1 MPRRVGS
8 HAMINATER
17 CVRSEVL
24 IGVETKKS
32 GRRAAVFRRPAK
44 TALFLLCLFL
54 PSVFSAF
61 ELTQQASPEFR
72 TVAPGVEH
80 LRLIRGHKSED
91 DVTGPWL
98 INVLRVDLRQ
108 ADLRVSHALD
118 EGVGLETTSSIAAR
132 HGATAAVN
140 AGFFR
145 TSGTYRGESS
155 GVLMVDGKLISD
167 PLDGRAAFGLIR
179 NAGGG
184 EIIFGHLKFS
194 GHVKTSRGQRFSL
207 SGLNRPRSTNELIL
221 YTPEFHRTTLTTPDG
236 VEAVVR
242 RNTIIRI
249 QDGVGSNLVPHDG
262 FVISAS
268 GTARSWLIENC
279 RVGSQLLVSSVVE
292 TVASNGSPKWNTA
305 SFIVGGGPQLVSDGK
320 VAITF
325 EQEKIAPNFVRDRHP
340 RTVIGRLND
349 GRVLIATVDGRQ
361 PGVSVGMSL
370 PELAELALQFGAI
383 EAINLDGGGSTTM
396 VVQGKLVNVP
406 SDQTG
411 ERPVS
416 DAILIFARGLQRRSQ
431 LR

>member
-1 MPRRVGS
+1 ML
-8 HAMINATER
+8 NATER
-17 CVRSEVL
+17 KRLESKESE
-24 IGVETKKS
+24 
-32 GRRAAVFRRPAK
+32 RRAAAFRRPAK
-44 TALFLLCLFL
+44 TTLFLLFLFL
-54 PSVFSAF
+54 PTVFLHASR
-61 ELTQQASPEFR
+61 LTQQASPTFR

-80 LRLIRGHKSED
+80 LRITRGHMSEN
-91 DVTGPWL
+91 DVAGPWL
-98 INVLRVDLRQ
+98 VNVLRVDLKQ

-132 HGATAAVN
+132 HGAIAAVN

-155 GVLMVDGKLISD
+155 GVLMVDGNLISE
-167 PLDGRAAFGLIR
+167 PLDGRAALGFIK
-179 NAGGG
+179 NAGVG
-184 EIIFGHLKFS
+184 EVIFGHLKFS
-194 GHVKTSRGQRFSL
+194 GHVKTSRGHRLSI
-207 SGLNRPRSTNELIL
+207 SGLNRPRGTNELIL

-242 RNTIIRI
+242 KNTIVRI
-249 QDGVGSNLVPHDG
+249 QDGIGSNVIPHDG

-268 GTARSWLIENC
+268 GTARMWLIENC
-279 RVGSQLLVSSVVE
+279 RVGSRLLVNPMVE
-292 TVASNGSPKWNTA
+292 TVESKGNEKWNAA
-305 SFIVGGGPQLVSDGK
+305 SFIVGGGPQLISDGK

-340 RTVIGRLND
+340 RTVIGRLGD

-370 PELAELALQFGAI
+370 PELADLSLEFGAI

-396 VVQGKLVNVP
+396 VVQGKVVNVP

-416 DAILIFARGLQRRSQ
+416 DAILIFARGLQRIGKVR
-431 LR
+431 